1 VLVYLPEQDATLVVF
16 TNSDIPEMHSA
27 GQIAYDVTSI
37 ATPGNLYQVGP
48 KPRELLREAG
58 D

>member
-1 VLVYLPEQDATLVVF
+1 VVYLPERNASLVVF
-16 TNSDIPEMHSA
+16 TNSDVPEQNSA

-37 ATPGNLYQVGP
+37 GTPDHLYEVGP
-48 KPRELLREAG
+48 KPPELMREPG